1 MKTRTYRP
9 ISSDTFFL
17 RILNNVSI
25 DKEKRVVYYT
35 RLGVNKTATVEN
47 GLYQRLYNLTR
58 KNCPDHKMAMSMKN
72 TKANK
77 GYIVIDRAFYD
88 EF

>member
-1 MKTRTYRP
+1 METRTYKP
-9 ISSDTFFL
+9 IASDTFFL

-25 DKEKRVVYYT
+25 DTEKKVAYYT
-35 RLGVNKTATVEN
+35 RLGVNKTATLEN
-47 GLYQRLYNLTR
+47 GLYQRLYGLTR
-58 KNCPDHKMAMSMKN
+58 KTDPNNRMAMSMKN

-77 GYIVIDRAFYD
+77 KYIVIDRAFYD